1 MFFPKILWVTL
12 LILAPPDKILHEWI
26 QSPVEAEHIIKNL
39 TLKNQIILDPMMGTG
54 TTGVAAIKLNRKFI
68 GIEKDRVTFE
78 IARSNIGNN
87 INKGGD

>member
-1 MFFPKILWVTL
+1 MSDFINSS
-12 LILAPPDKILHEWI
+12 PPDKILHEWI